1 MRDLL
6 ARVRGEGPTT
16 TSLGTFG
23 PTAGGRWALLPM
35 EARPF
40 HCQRGAAMHLRRIKV
55 LAVVIPA
62 TGLFGY
68 ELFRHLVL
76 QPALG
81 ETESHFGEHVVSA
94 AVLFVAVV
102 AFSFAI
108 FRMLERLH
116 DQLVALNEAGIA
128 VTADLSVDRVL
139 ERVAELARTVSGA
152 SYASVQVEREP
163 PRIVASGSSPP
174 NAQTLAI
181 PIVVKGER
189 LGELVLRDSR
199 RGRFRESDRRAL
211 ETFATQ
217 AGIALENAHL
227 FEQVQDLVA
236 TRERVRI
243 GMDLHDGVVQELYA
257 LGLKVE
263 DAAELAKAQPE
274 QAAAVLREVI
284 GEIRGFVYDLR
295 DGDRSVDL
303 RPALEK
309 VVEEFPSGGPAINL
323 EAIEGVRLP
332 AAAAA
337 NVLYIVREA
346 LANALRHAEASRVTI
361 RAAAEEDSL
370 ALTVED
376 DGRGFDPEVESHGLG
391 MHDMRERAGWS
402 HGKLTVRSVPGRGT
416 VVRVAI
422 PLELGSPDEVIR

>member
-1 MRDLL
+1 
-6 ARVRGEGPTT
+6 
-16 TSLGTFG
+16 
-23 PTAGGRWALLPM
+23 
-35 EARPF
+35 
-40 HCQRGAAMHLRRIKV
+40 MHLRRIKV

-62 TGLFGY
+62 AGLFGY
-68 ELFRHLVL
+68 ELFRHVVL

-81 ETESHFGEHVVSA
+81 ETESHFGEHVISSVVLLV
-94 AVLFVAVV
+94 AVL
-102 AFSFAI
+102 AFSFGI
-108 FRMLERLH
+108 FRLLERLH
-116 DQLVALNEAGIA
+116 DQLVALNEAAIA

-139 ERVAELARTVSGA
+139 ERVGELARTVSGA

-174 NAQTLAI
+174 NAQTLAL

-199 RGRFRESDRRAL
+199 HGRFRESDRQAL

-274 QAAAVLREVI
+274 QAAAEMRDAQAVLREVI

>member
-1 MRDLL
+1 
-6 ARVRGEGPTT
+6 
-16 TSLGTFG
+16 
-23 PTAGGRWALLPM
+23 
-35 EARPF
+35 
-40 HCQRGAAMHLRRIKV
+40 MHLGRIKV

-62 TGLFGY
+62 AGLFGY

-81 ETESHFGEHVVSA
+81 EAESHFGEHVVSA
-94 AVLFVAVV
+94 TVLLVAVV

-108 FRMLERLH
+108 FRLLERLH
-116 DQLVALNEAGIA
+116 DQLVALNEAAIA

-163 PRIVASGSSPP
+163 ARIVASGSSPP
-174 NAQTLAI
+174 NAQTLAL

-274 QAAAVLREVI
+274 QAAAEMREAQGVLREVI

-309 VVEEFPSGGPAINL
+309 VVEEFPSGGTAIDL
-323 EAIEGVRLP
+323 EAIDDVRLP

-346 LANALRHAEASRVTI
+346 VANALRHAEASRVTI

-376 DGRGFDPEVESHGLG
+376 DGRGFDPKVESHGLG

-402 HGKLTVRSVPGRGT
+402 HGELTVRSVRGRGT
-416 VVRVAI
+416 LVRVAI
-422 PLELGSPDEVIR
+422 PLELGSHDEVVR